1 MTEGIN
7 NVEISRIRA
16 AYLRR
21 TESGC
26 ERRYTFS
33 DLANV
38 LRIEEMK
45 SRMAFLI
52 ATHLGPDLSRK
63 RILEVGCGNGYWL
76 RHFIQLGAQPEN
88 LFGVDLLPERIAQAK
103 LLCPSGTHLECQDAS
118 RIRCEKDFFDLALQA
133 TVFTSVLHFEMKK
146 ALASE
151 IARVLKRGGYL
162 CWYDFFVNSPRNA
175 DVRAIRKK
183 EILKLFPG
191 FRVHLERLSLA
202 PPLGRILKDI
212 SPLAY
217 HVASAMKVF
226 STHYLGLLEK
236 L

>member
-1 MTEGIN
+1 MTDGID

-21 TESGC
+21 QESGR

-33 DLANV
+33 DYAQV
-38 LRIEEMK
+38 LRIEEMQ

-63 RILEVGCGNGYWL
+63 RILEVGCGTGYWL
-76 RHFIQLGAQPEN
+76 RYFIQLGAQPEN
-88 LFGVDLLPERIAQAK
+88 LFGIDLLPEKIARAK
-103 LLCPSGTHLECQDAS
+103 LLCPRGVHLECQDAS
-118 RIRCEKDFFDLALQA
+118 RISCENDLFDLALQV
-133 TVFTSVLHFEMKK
+133 TVFTSLLDFEMKK
-146 ALASE
+146 ALARE

-162 CWYDFFVNSPRNA
+162 CWYDFFVNNPWNA
-175 DVRAIRKK
+175 DVRAVGKK

-191 FRVHLERLSLA
+191 FRLHLERLSVA
-202 PPLGRILKDI
+202 PPLGRILNKI

>member
-1 MTEGIN
+1 MTESMH
-7 NVEISRIRA
+7 NVEIARIRA
-16 AYLRR
+16 AYLGRQ
-21 TESGC
+21 ESGR

-33 DLANV
+33 EYAHV
-38 LRIEEMK
+38 LRVEEMQ

-63 RILEVGCGNGYWL
+63 RILEVGCGTGYWL
-76 RHFIQLGAQPEN
+76 RHFIQIGAQPEN
-88 LFGVDLLPERIAQAK
+88 LFGIDLLPEKIAQAK
-103 LLCPSGTHLECQDAS
+103 LLCPRGVHLECQNAS
-118 RIRCEKDFFDLALQA
+118 RISRGNDFFDLAFQA
-133 TVFTSVLHFEMKK
+133 TVFTSVLDFEMKR
-146 ALASE
+146 ALACE

-162 CWYDFFVNSPRNA
+162 CWYDFFVNNPRNP
-175 DVRAIRKK
+175 DVRAVGKK

-191 FRVHLERLSLA
+191 FRVHLERLSVA
-202 PPLGRILKDI
+202 PPLGRILNKI

>member
-1 MTEGIN
+1 MIEGID

-16 AYLRR
+16 AYLGRQ
-21 TESGC
+21 ESGR

-33 DLANV
+33 EYAHV
-38 LRIEEMK
+38 LRIQEMQ

-52 ATHLGPDLSRK
+52 ATHTGPDLSRK
-63 RILEVGCGNGYWL
+63 RILEVGCGTGYWL

-88 LFGVDLLPERIAQAK
+88 LFGIDLLPEKIAQAK
-103 LLCPSGTHLECQDAS
+103 RLCPRGVHLECGNAS
-118 RIRCEKDFFDLALQA
+118 RISCGDDFFDFALQA
-133 TVFTSVLHFEMKK
+133 TVFTSVLDSEMKK

-151 IARVLKRGGYL
+151 MARVLKRGGYL
-162 CWYDFFVNSPRNA
+162 CWYDFFVNNPRNA
-175 DVRAIRKK
+175 HVRAVGKK

-191 FRVHLERLSLA
+191 FRVRLERLSIA
-202 PPLGRILKDI
+202 PPLGRILNKI

-217 HVASAMKVF
+217 HAASAMKVF